1 MAKKEN
7 LLELNVSLNL
17 NLTDRLA
24 ETNAFRRL
32 ANFYSR
38 LLGNSCT
45 ATEAVSITYAQLFLF
60 GTLSPFDLS
69 AGWRAC
75 FLLLT
80 LGAIKNAR
88 LWR

>member
-45 ATEAVSITYAQLFLF
+45 ATEAVSFTYAQLFLF
-60 GTLSPFDLS
+60 GPLCPFDLS

>member
-24 ETNAFRRL
+24 DTTAFRRL

-38 LLGNSCT
+38 LRGNSCT
-45 ATEAVSITYAQLFLF
+45 AAEAVSITYAQLILF
-60 GTLSPFDLS
+60 GTLCPFGLC

-75 FLLLT
+75 VLLLT
-80 LGAIKNAR
+80 VGAIKNAR

>member
-7 LLELNVSLNL
+7 LLELNVSINL
-17 NLTDRLA
+17 NLTDHLA

-32 ANFYSR
+32 AGFYSR

-45 ATEAVSITYAQLFLF
+45 AADAVNITYAQLFLF
-60 GTLSPFDLS
+60 GTLCPFGLS

-75 FLLLT
+75 FLLLA